1 MINRSNCTQSL
12 NASIIYQMDFLC
24 TYINEYYFIYRM
36 ADSFNPDAVCDEWH
50 DPFCD
55 LCYEADDLNVKAA
68 SFCDDCIQF
77 MCNKCYK
84 IHERLSST
92 RGHVVKTGTAM
103 PRSQADKPPRFS
115 FCDEH
120 PKHLKNQF
128 CSVHKQLVCSL
139 CSPLYH
145 KNCSTG
151 SVEDVSKSISSSETN
166 DLYDIV
172 SDMKSNVESSLTAVV
187 SNIDDLNGQKTIMLE
202 QAQELYDKMVSKAK
216 KWFGDAQSE
225 IDTHYQ
231 SQLSVLK
238 QNHTRINNAVSRIE
252 SSLRQID
259 ILRSKPID
267 AKLFLRI
274 QDILSDMKQYQDD
287 FKAPICNVQLSF
299 VPSKQIQDF
308 LSSSYT
314 MGSVK
319 QDKSKCEI
327 TIPEILYPV
336 SSTQQSR
343 AGPANKV
350 VAAAGKRESARQ
362 SVALTQLKGR
372 EQSRTGPAN
381 KIVAAAGKRESARQS
396 VALTQLKGRKLKR
409 YNVKLS
415 DDRTDCW
422 IKGMAI
428 TNDGRRLLVD
438 YGNNKVKLF
447 SRDMQL
453 LSSLSVSRARGIAV
467 ISDKEAVVTT
477 GNKSL
482 VLLGISGRKMSIN
495 DTTRVPC
502 EVGGISKYGE
512 KLVVTSDSHMP
523 ASVKLIDKTG
533 RVYWSVS
540 SDGQGQ
546 SHFRFPQY
554 VTSDIERNTVT
565 VTDCENNTLTVL
577 NGDTGDVIK
586 RRSVE
591 DKRPYGVTT
600 GPSGNIYVCYNRM
613 CEVAE
618 LTGDLAEER
627 ILLSQRDGLGRGP
640 RVIAYDK
647 TSGQLI
653 TSYDSDNSDNS
664 VDVWELS

>member
-1 MINRSNCTQSL
+1 MLKSSL
-12 NASIIYQMDFLC
+12 TLLGEGEALQLWVLMSDECY
-24 TYINEYYFIYRM
+24 YEYYFIYRM

-55 LCYEADDLNVKAA
+55 LCYEADDLNVKAV
-68 SFCDDCIQF
+68 SFCDDCVQF

-84 IHERLSST
+84 IHERLNST

-172 SDMKSNVESSLTAVV
+172 SNMKSNVESSLTAVE
-187 SNIDDLNGQKTIMLE
+187 SNIDDLNGQKNIVLK
-202 QAQELYDKMVSKAK
+202 QAQELYDEMISKAK
-216 KWFGDAQSE
+216 KWFDDAQSE

-231 SQLSVLK
+231 SQLLVLT
-238 QNHTRINNAVSRIE
+238 QNHTRINNTVSRIE

-274 QDILSDMKQYQDD
+274 QDILSDMKKYQDD

-299 VPSKQIQDF
+299 VPSIQMQEF

-319 QDKSKCEI
+319 LDKSKCEI

-336 SSTQQSR
+336 SSTKQSR

-350 VAAAGKRESARQ
+350 VATGKIESARL
-362 SVALTQLKGR
+362 SVALTQLKGH
-372 EQSRTGPAN
+372 
-381 KIVAAAGKRESARQS
+381 
-396 VALTQLKGRKLKR
+396 KLR
-409 YNVKLS
+409 SCNIKLP
-415 DDRTDCW
+415 DDREECW
-422 IKGMAI
+422 IKVIAI

-438 YGNNKVKLF
+438 SNNYKVKLF
-447 SRDMQL
+447 SRDMKL
-453 LSSLSVSRARGIAV
+453 LSSLSLSDPRDIAV

-477 GNKSL
+477 DNESL
-482 VLLGISGRKMSIN
+482 KLLDISGSKMSIN
-495 DTTRVPC
+495 DTTRVPYD
-502 EVGGISKYGE
+502 VDGISKYGE
-512 KLVVTSDSHMP
+512 KLAVTSYSSNP
-523 ASVKLIDKTG
+523 PSVKLIDKTG
-533 RVYWSVS
+533 RVNGQCLLMIRVS
-540 SDGQGQ
+540 
-546 SHFRFPQY
+546 RY
-554 VTSDIERNTVT
+554 
-565 VTDCENNTLTVL
+565 
-577 NGDTGDVIK
+577 
-586 RRSVE
+586 
-591 DKRPYGVTT
+591 
-600 GPSGNIYVCYNRM
+600 
-613 CEVAE
+613 
-618 LTGDLAEER
+618 LA
-627 ILLSQRDGLGRGP
+627 ILS
-640 RVIAYDK
+640 
-647 TSGQLI
+647 T
-653 TSYDSDNSDNS
+653 
-664 VDVWELS
+664 

>member
-1 MINRSNCTQSL
+1 
-12 NASIIYQMDFLC
+12 
-24 TYINEYYFIYRM
+24 M

-50 DPFCD
+50 DQFCD

-172 SDMKSNVESSLTAVV
+172 SDMKSNVESSLTAVE
-187 SNIDDLNGQKTIMLE
+187 SNIDDLNGQKTIMHK
-202 QAQELYDKMVSKAK
+202 QAQELYDEMVSKAK
-216 KWFGDAQSE
+216 KWFADEKSE

-231 SQLSVLK
+231 SQLLVLK
-238 QNHTRINNAVSRIE
+238 QNHTRINNTVSRIE

-274 QDILSDMKQYQDD
+274 QDILSDMKQHQDD
-287 FKAPICNVQLSF
+287 FKAPICNVHLSF
-299 VPSKQIQDF
+299 VPSKQIEDF

-314 MGSVK
+314 MSSVK
-319 QDKSKCEI
+319 VDKSNCEI

-336 SSTQQSR
+336 SSIQQSR

-350 VAAAGKRESARQ
+350 VAAAGKRES
-362 SVALTQLKGR
+362 T
-372 EQSRTGPAN
+372 
-381 KIVAAAGKRESARQS
+381 RQS

-409 YNVKLS
+409 YNVNLS
-415 DDRTDCW
+415 DDRSDCY
-422 IKGMAI
+422 ITGMAI
-428 TNDGRRLLVD
+428 TNNGRRLLVD
-438 YGNNKVKLF
+438 INNNKVKLF
-447 SRDMQL
+447 FPDMKI
-453 LSSLSVSRARGIAV
+453 LSSLSLSAPCDIAV
-467 ISDKEAVVTT
+467 ISGQEAVVTT
-477 GNKSL
+477 DKKSL
-482 VLLGISGRKMSIN
+482 VLLNISGSKMSIN
-495 DTTRVPC
+495 DTTRVPYD
-502 EVGGISKYGE
+502 VWGISKYGQ
-512 KLVVTSDSHMP
+512 KLAVTSYSPKP

-533 RVYWSVS
+533 RVYWSVY
-540 SDGQGQ
+540 SDDQGQ
-546 SHFRFPQY
+546 SPFNNPQY
-554 VTSDIERNTVT
+554 VTSDIEKNTIT
-565 VTDCENNTLTVL
+565 VTDWWSNTLTVL
-577 NGDTGDVIK
+577 NGDTCDVIK
-586 RRSVE
+586 RRSVK
-591 DKRPYGVTT
+591 DKRPKGVTT
-600 GPSGNIYVCYNRM
+600 GPSGNIYVCYDETR
-613 CEVAE
+613 EVAE

-627 ILLSQRDGLGRGP
+627 ILLSQQDGLGVRP
-640 RVIAYDK
+640 YAIAYDK
-647 TSGQLI
+647 SCGQLI
-653 TSYDSDNSDNS
+653 TSYGWSRSDNSDNS
-664 VDVWELS
+664 DNIVDIWQLS

>member
-1 MINRSNCTQSL
+1 
-12 NASIIYQMDFLC
+12 
-24 TYINEYYFIYRM
+24 M

-50 DPFCD
+50 YQYCD
-55 LCYEADDLNVKAA
+55 LCYEADDLNIEAA
-68 SFCDDCIQF
+68 SFCDDCVQF

-92 RGHVVKTGTAM
+92 RGHVVKTGSAM
-103 PRSQADKPPRFS
+103 PRSQADKPPRIS

-120 PKHLKNQF
+120 PIHLKNQF
-128 CSVHKQLVCSL
+128 CSVHKQLICSL

-172 SDMKSNVESSLTAVV
+172 SDMKSNLESSLTAMK
-187 SNIDDLNGQKTIMLE
+187 SNIDDLNGQKIIMLE

-216 KWFGDAQSE
+216 KWFADEKSE

-231 SQLSVLK
+231 SQLLVLK
-238 QNHTRINNAVSRIE
+238 QNHTRINNTVSRIE

-259 ILRSKPID
+259 ILRSRPID
-267 AKLFLRI
+267 VKIFLRI

-319 QDKSKCEI
+319 LDKSKCEI

-336 SSTQQSR
+336 SSPQQSR

-362 SVALTQLKGR
+362 SVALTQLK
-372 EQSRTGPAN
+372 
-381 KIVAAAGKRESARQS
+381 V
-396 VALTQLKGRKLKR
+396 RKLR
-409 YNVKLS
+409 SYNVKLS
-415 DDRTDCW
+415 DDRSNCW
-422 IKGMAI
+422 ITGMAI
-428 TNDGRRLLVD
+428 TNDDRRLLVD
-438 YGNNKVKLF
+438 ENNKKVKLF
-447 SRDMQL
+447 SLDMKL
-453 LSSLSVSRARGIAV
+453 LSSLSLSDTPCDIAV

-477 GNKSL
+477 YNESL
-482 VLLGISGRKMSIN
+482 VLLDISGSKMSIN
-495 DTTRVPC
+495 DTTRVPFD
-502 EVGGISKYGE
+502 VRGISKYGE
-512 KLVVTSDSHMP
+512 KLVVTSSSP
-523 ASVKLIDKTG
+523 GPPSVKLIDKTG
-533 RVYWSVS
+533 RVYLSVS
-540 SDGQGQ
+540 TDDQGQ
-546 SHFRFPQY
+546 SLFSQPRF

-565 VTDCENNTLTVL
+565 ATDWGNNTLTVL

-586 RRSVE
+586 RRSLK
-591 DKRPYGVTT
+591 DKFPLGVTT
-600 GPSGNIYVCYNRM
+600 GPSGNIYVCYCGTR
-613 CEVAE
+613 EVAE

-627 ILLSQRDGLGRGP
+627 ILLSQQDGLGP
-640 RVIAYDK
+640 SPWAIAYDK
-647 TSGQLI
+647 SCGQLI
-653 TSYDSDNSDNS
+653 TSYVNNSSDDNS
-664 VDVWELS
+664 VDVFDLS

>member
-1 MINRSNCTQSL
+1 
-12 NASIIYQMDFLC
+12 
-24 TYINEYYFIYRM
+24 M
-36 ADSFNPDAVCDEWH
+36 ADSFNPDAVCDVWY

-55 LCYEADDLNVKAA
+55 LCYEADDLNIEAA
-68 SFCDDCIQF
+68 SFCDDCVQF

-84 IHERLSST
+84 IHERLNAA

-151 SVEDVSKSISSSETN
+151 SVEDVSKSITFSETN

-172 SDMKSNVESSLTAVV
+172 SDMKSNVESSLTAVE
-187 SNIDDLNGQKTIMLE
+187 SNIDDLNGQKRSMLK
-202 QAQELYDKMVSKAK
+202 QAQELYDEMVSKAK
-216 KWFGDAQSE
+216 KWFDDERSE

-231 SQLSVLK
+231 EQLSVLK
-238 QNHTRINNAVSRIE
+238 QNHTRLNNFVSRIE

-274 QDILSDMKQYQDD
+274 QDILSSMKQYQDD
-287 FKAPICNVQLSF
+287 LKAPICNVQLSF
-299 VPSKQIQDF
+299 VPSKQIQEF

-319 QDKSKCEI
+319 LDKSKCEI

-350 VAAAGKRESARQ
+350 
-362 SVALTQLKGR
+362 
-372 EQSRTGPAN
+372 
-381 KIVAAAGKRESARQS
+381 ARQS
-396 VALTQLKGRKLKR
+396 VALTQLKGRKLGS
-409 YNVKLS
+409 YNVKLA
-415 DDRTDCW
+415 DERNACW
-422 IKGMAI
+422 IKGMTI

-438 YGNNKVKLF
+438 NTNWKVKLF
-447 SRDMQL
+447 SRDMKL
-453 LSSLSVSRARGIAV
+453 LSSLSLSDPPSDIAV
-467 ISDKEAVVTT
+467 LSDQEAVVTT
-477 GNKSL
+477 VNRSL
-482 VLLGISGRKMSIN
+482 VLLDVSSCHMSINNTTSLSYVAWGISKLLDISGSKMSIN
-495 DTTRVPC
+495 DTTRVSYD
-502 EVGGISKYGE
+502 VDSISQYGE
-512 KLVVTSDSHMP
+512 KLAVTSHSPEP

-533 RVYWSVS
+533 RIYWSVS
-540 SDGQGQ
+540 TDDQGQ
-546 SHFRFPQY
+546 SLFNNPKY

-565 VTDCENNTLTVL
+565 VTDCGNNTLTVL

-586 RRSVE
+586 RRCVK
-591 DKRPYGVTT
+591 DKLPEGVTT
-600 GPSGNIYVCYNRM
+600 GPSGNIYVCYYNTR
-613 CEVAE
+613 EVAE

-627 ILLSQRDGLGRGP
+627 ILLSQQDGLGGGP

-647 TSGQLI
+647 SCGQLM
-653 TSYDSDNSDNS
+653 TSYWFSNS
-664 VDVWELS
+664 VDIWELS

>member
-50 DPFCD
+50 DQYCD

-172 SDMKSNVESSLTAVV
+172 SDMKSNLESSLTAVE
-187 SNIDDLNGQKTIMLE
+187 SNIDDLNVQKNIVLK
-202 QAQELYDKMVSKAK
+202 QAQELYNKMVSKAK
-216 KWFGDAQSE
+216 KWFDDEKSE
-225 IDTHYQ
+225 IDTHYKEH
-231 SQLSVLK
+231 LSVLK
-238 QNHTRINNAVSRIE
+238 QNHTRINNTVSRIE

-308 LSSSYT
+308 LFSSYT

-319 QDKSKCEI
+319 LDKSKCEI

-336 SSTQQSR
+336 SSPQQSR

-372 EQSRTGPAN
+372 
-381 KIVAAAGKRESARQS
+381 
-396 VALTQLKGRKLKR
+396 KLR
-409 YNVKLS
+409 SYNVKLA
-415 DDRTDCW
+415 DERNACW
-422 IKGMAI
+422 IKGMTI

-438 YGNNKVKLF
+438 NTNWKVKLF
-447 SRDMQL
+447 SRDMNL
-453 LSSLSVSRARGIAV
+453 LSSLSLSDPPSDIAV
-467 ISDKEAVVTT
+467 LSDQEAVVSTV
-477 GNKSL
+477 NRSL
-482 VLLGISGRKMSIN
+482 VLLDVSSCHMSINNTTSLSYVAWGISKLLDISGSKMSIN
-495 DTTRVPC
+495 DTTRVSYD
-502 EVGGISKYGE
+502 VDSISQYGE
-512 KLVVTSDSHMP
+512 KLAVTSHSPEP

-533 RVYWSVS
+533 RIYWSVS
-540 SDGQGQ
+540 TDDQGQ
-546 SHFRFPQY
+546 SLFNNPKY

-565 VTDCENNTLTVL
+565 VTDCGNNTLTVL

-586 RRSVE
+586 RRCVK
-591 DKRPYGVTT
+591 DKSPEGVTT
-600 GPSGNIYVCYNRM
+600 GPSGNIYVCYYNTR
-613 CEVAE
+613 EVAE
-618 LTGDLAEER
+618 LTGDLTEER
-627 ILLSQRDGLGRGP
+627 ILLSQQDGLGGGP

-647 TSGQLI
+647 SCDQLM
-653 TSYDSDNSDNS
+653 TSYWFSNS
-664 VDVWELS
+664 VDIWELS

>member
-1 MINRSNCTQSL
+1 
-12 NASIIYQMDFLC
+12 
-24 TYINEYYFIYRM
+24 M
-36 ADSFNPDAVCDEWH
+36 ADSFNPDAVCDVWY

-55 LCYEADDLNVKAA
+55 LCYEADDLNIEAA
-68 SFCDDCIQF
+68 SFCDDCVQF
-77 MCNKCYK
+77 MCNKCYT

-128 CSVHKQLVCSL
+128 CSVHKHLVCSL
-139 CSPLYH
+139 CSSLYH

-172 SDMKSNVESSLTAVV
+172 SDMKSNLESSLTAVE
-187 SNIDDLNGQKTIMLE
+187 SNIDDLNGQKNIVLK
-202 QAQELYDKMVSKAK
+202 QAQELYDEMVSKAK
-216 KWFGDAQSE
+216 KWFADEKSE

-231 SQLSVLK
+231 SQILVLK
-238 QNHTRINNAVSRIE
+238 QNHTRINNTVSRIE

-274 QDILSDMKQYQDD
+274 QDILSDMKRHQDD
-287 FKAPICNVQLSF
+287 FKAPICNVHLSF

-319 QDKSKCEI
+319 LDKSKCEI

-336 SSTQQSR
+336 SSTKQSR

-350 VAAAGKRESARQ
+350 VAAAGKSQ
-362 SVALTQLKGR
+362 
-372 EQSRTGPAN
+372 
-381 KIVAAAGKRESARQS
+381 SARQS
-396 VALTQLKGRKLKR
+396 VALTQLKGRKLRR

-415 DDRTDCW
+415 NDRDDCW
-422 IKGMAI
+422 ITGMAI

-438 YGNNKVKLF
+438 QVNKKVKLF
-447 SRDMQL
+447 SQDMKL
-453 LSSLSVSRARGIAV
+453 LSSLSLSDRPCDIAV
-467 ISDKEAVVTT
+467 ISDKEAVVITA
-477 GNKSL
+477 NRSL
-482 VLLGISGRKMSIN
+482 VLLGISARKMSIN
-495 DTTRVPC
+495 DTTRVPYY
-502 EVGGISKYGE
+502 VTGISMYGE
-512 KLVVTSDSHMP
+512 KLVVTSYSPEP

-546 SHFRFPQY
+546 SLFDFPQF

-565 VTDCENNTLTVL
+565 VTDWGKKNSLTVL

-586 RRSVE
+586 RRSVK
-591 DKRPYGVTT
+591 DKRPRSVTT
-600 GPSGNIYVCYNRM
+600 GRSGNIYVCYCGTR
-613 CEVAE
+613 EVAE

-627 ILLSQRDGLGRGP
+627 ILLSHQDGLGYIP
-640 RVIAYDK
+640 LAIAYDK
-647 TSGQLI
+647 SCGQLI
-653 TSYDSDNSDNS
+653 TSYVNYSSDDNS
-664 VDVWELS
+664 VDVFEFS

>member
-12 NASIIYQMDFLC
+12 NASIIYHMDFLC
-24 TYINEYYFIYRM
+24 TNFNEYYFIYRM

-55 LCYEADDLNVKAA
+55 LCYEADDLNVKAV
-68 SFCDDCIQF
+68 SFCDDCVQF
-77 MCNKCYK
+77 MCNKCYNF
-84 IHERLSST
+84 HERFNAT
-92 RGHVVKTGTAM
+92 RGHNVKTGRAM

-139 CSPLYH
+139 CSSLYH

-172 SDMKSNVESSLTAVV
+172 SDMKSNVESSLTAVE
-187 SNIDDLNGQKTIMLE
+187 SNIDDLNGQKTNMLK
-202 QAQELYDKMVSKAK
+202 QAQELYDNMVSKAK
-216 KWFGDAQSE
+216 KLFDDAQSE

-231 SQLSVLK
+231 SQLLVLK
-238 QNHTRINNAVSRIE
+238 QNHTRINNTVSRIE

-319 QDKSKCEI
+319 LDKSKCEI

-336 SSTQQSR
+336 SSTKQSR
-343 AGPANKV
+343 A
-350 VAAAGKRESARQ
+350 
-362 SVALTQLKGR
+362 
-372 EQSRTGPAN
+372 GPAN

-396 VALTQLKGRKLKR
+396 VALTQLKGRKLRR
-409 YNVKLS
+409 YNVKLPDDS
-415 DDRTDCW
+415 DDCW
-422 IKGMAI
+422 ITGMAI

-438 YGNNKVKLF
+438 YYNNKVKLF
-447 SRDMQL
+447 SRDMKL
-453 LSSLSVSRARGIAV
+453 LSSLSLSDPRDIAV
-467 ISDKEAVVTT
+467 ISDKEAVVITV
-477 GNKSL
+477 NRSL
-482 VLLGISGRKMSIN
+482 VLLCISGSKMSII
-495 DTTRVPC
+495 DTTRVPYD
-502 EVGGISKYGE
+502 VFAISKYGE
-512 KLVVTSDSHMP
+512 KLAVTSHIP
-523 ASVKLIDKTG
+523 NPPSVKLIDKTG
-533 RVYWSVS
+533 RIYLSVS
-540 SDGQGQ
+540 TDDQGQ
-546 SHFRFPQY
+546 WLFSDPRY
-554 VTSDIERNTVT
+554 VTSDIERSTVT
-565 VTDCENNTLTVL
+565 VTDCGNNTLTVL

-586 RRSVE
+586 RRSRE
-591 DKRPYGVTT
+591 DKSPRAITT
-600 GPSGNIYVCYNRM
+600 GPSGNIYVCYYDTR
-613 CEVAE
+613 EVAV
-618 LTGDLAEER
+618 LTGDLTEER
-627 ILLSQRDGLGRGP
+627 ILLSQQNGLDDGP
-640 RVIAYDK
+640 TAIAYDK
-647 TSGQLI
+647 SCGQLI
-653 TSYDSDNSDNS
+653 TSYGWCIGDRNG
-664 VDVWELS
+664 VDVFDLS

>member
-1 MINRSNCTQSL
+1 MAYSL
-12 NASIIYQMDFLC
+12 DLF
-24 TYINEYYFIYRM
+24 
-36 ADSFNPDAVCDEWH
+36 PDTSDEWN

-55 LCYEADDLNVKAA
+55 ICYEADNLNIKAA
-68 SFCDDCIQF
+68 SFCDDCVQF

-84 IHERLSST
+84 FHERLNAT
-92 RGHVVKTGTAM
+92 RGHNVKTGSAI

-115 FCDEH
+115 KCDEH

-128 CSVHKQLVCSL
+128 CSLHKQLICSL

-172 SDMKSNVESSLTAVV
+172 SDMKSNLESSLSAMK

-216 KWFGDAQSE
+216 KWFDDAQSE

-231 SQLSVLK
+231 SQLLVLK
-238 QNHTRINNAVSRIE
+238 QNHTRINNTVSRIE

-274 QDILSDMKQYQDD
+274 QDILSDMKQHQDD
-287 FKAPICNVQLSF
+287 FKAPICNVHLSF
-299 VPSKQIQDF
+299 VPPKQIQDF

-319 QDKSKCEI
+319 LDKSKCEI

-336 SSTQQSR
+336 SSTKQSR

-350 VAAAGKRESARQ
+350 VAAAGKRESERQ
-362 SVALTQLKGR
+362 S
-372 EQSRTGPAN
+372 
-381 KIVAAAGKRESARQS
+381 I
-396 VALTQLKGRKLKR
+396 ALTQLKGRKLR
-409 YNVKLS
+409 SYNVKLS
-415 DDRTDCW
+415 DDREECQIT
-422 IKGMAI
+422 GMAI

-447 SRDMQL
+447 SPDMKL
-453 LSSLSVSRARGIAV
+453 LSSLSLSHPRDIAV
-467 ISDKEAVVTT
+467 ISDKEAVVITA
-477 GNKSL
+477 NESL
-482 VLLGISGRKMSIN
+482 VLLGISGSKMSIKT
-495 DTTRVPC
+495 TTRVSYG
-502 EVGGISKYGE
+502 VDGISKYGE
-512 KLVVTSDSHMP
+512 KLAVTSYSP
-523 ASVKLIDKTG
+523 KPSSVKLIDKTG

-546 SHFRFPQY
+546 SLFDLPHF

-565 VTDCENNTLTVL
+565 VTDWGNNTLTVL

-586 RRSVE
+586 RRSLK
-591 DKRPYGVTT
+591 DKSPRGVTT
-600 GPSGNIYVCYNRM
+600 GSSGNIYVCYAEAR
-613 CEVAE
+613 EVAE
-618 LTGDLAEER
+618 LTGDLTEER
-627 ILLSQRDGLGRGP
+627 ILLSQQDGLGDGLCA
-640 RVIAYDK
+640 IAYDK
-647 TSGQLI
+647 ISGQLI
-653 TSYDSDNSDNS
+653 TSYYWFGCNSNS
-664 VDVWELS
+664 VDIWELS

>member
-50 DPFCD
+50 DQYCD

-92 RGHVVKTGTAM
+92 RGHLVKTGTAM
-103 PRSQADKPPRFS
+103 PRSQADKSPRFS

-145 KNCSTG
+145 KNCSTR

-172 SDMKSNVESSLTAVV
+172 SDIKSNVESSLTAVE
-187 SNIDDLNGQKTIMLE
+187 SNIDDLNGQKTNMLK

-216 KWFGDAQSE
+216 KWFADEKSE

-231 SQLSVLK
+231 SQLLVLK
-238 QNHTRINNAVSRIE
+238 QNHTRINNTVSRIE

-274 QDILSDMKQYQDD
+274 QDILSDMKQHQDD
-287 FKAPICNVQLSF
+287 FKAPICNVHLSF

-319 QDKSKCEI
+319 LDKSKCEI

-350 VAAAGKRESARQ
+350 VAAAGKSH
-362 SVALTQLKGR
+362 
-372 EQSRTGPAN
+372 
-381 KIVAAAGKRESARQS
+381 SARQS
-396 VALTQLKGRKLKR
+396 VALTQLKGRKLR
-409 YNVKLS
+409 SYNVKLS
-415 DDRTDCW
+415 DVWNDCC
-422 IKGMAI
+422 ITGMAI

-438 YGNNKVKLF
+438 FMNNKVKLF
-447 SRDMQL
+447 SRDMKL
-453 LSSLSVSRARGIAV
+453 LSSLSLSAPFDIAV
-467 ISDKEAVVTT
+467 ISDKEAVVRTA
-477 GNKSL
+477 NESL
-482 VLLGISGRKMSIN
+482 KLLDISGGKMSIN
-495 DTTRVPC
+495 DTTRVSYG
-502 EVGGISKYGE
+502 VVGISKYGK
-512 KLVVTSDSHMP
+512 KLAVTSNSPKP

-540 SDGQGQ
+540 TDAQGQ
-546 SHFRFPQY
+546 SLFSDPRY
-554 VTSDIERNTVT
+554 VTSDIERSTVT
-565 VTDCENNTLTVL
+565 VTDFGNDTLTVL

-586 RRSVE
+586 RRSLK
-591 DKRPYGVTT
+591 DKWPRGVTT
-600 GPSGNIYVCYNRM
+600 GPSGNIYVCYKFTH
-613 CEVAE
+613 EVAVM
-618 LTGDLAEER
+618 TGDLAEER
-627 ILLSQRDGLGRGP
+627 ILLSQQDGLGAGLLAI
-640 RVIAYDK
+640 VYDK
-647 TSGQLI
+647 SCGQLI
-653 TSYDSDNSDNS
+653 TSYDKYSGNQNS
-664 VDVWELS
+664 VDVFDLS

>member
-36 ADSFNPDAVCDEWH
+36 AESYNPDAVCDEWH
-50 DPFCD
+50 DQYCD
-55 LCYEADDLNVKAA
+55 LCYEADGLNVKAA

-92 RGHVVKTGTAM
+92 RGHVVKTGSAM

-115 FCDEH
+115 FCDKH

-139 CSPLYH
+139 CSSLYH

-172 SDMKSNVESSLTAVV
+172 SDMKSNVESSLTAVE
-187 SNIDDLNGQKTIMLE
+187 SNIDDLNGQKTIMLK

-216 KWFGDAQSE
+216 KWFADEKSE

-231 SQLSVLK
+231 SQLLVLK
-238 QNHTRINNAVSRIE
+238 QNHTRINNTVSRIE

-299 VPSKQIQDF
+299 VPSKQIQEF

-319 QDKSKCEI
+319 VDKSKCEI

-343 AGPANKV
+343 TGPANKV

-362 SVALTQLKGR
+362 SV
-372 EQSRTGPAN
+372 P
-381 KIVAAAGKRESARQS
+381 
-396 VALTQLKGRKLKR
+396 LTQLKGRKLR
-409 YNVKLS
+409 SYNVKLS
-415 DDRTDCW
+415 DDREECCIT
-422 IKGMAI
+422 GMAI
-428 TNDGRRLLVD
+428 TNDSRRLLVD
-438 YGNNKVKLF
+438 ENNKKVKLF
-447 SRDMQL
+447 SRDMKL
-453 LSSLSVSRARGIAV
+453 LSSLSLSDPPSDIAV

-477 GNKSL
+477 DNTSL
-482 VLLGISGRKMSIN
+482 VLLNISARHLSIN
-495 DTTRVPC
+495 TTTRVPYDA
-502 EVGGISKYGE
+502 EGISKYGE
-512 KLVVTSDSHMP
+512 KLAVTSHSPKP

-533 RVYWSVS
+533 RIYWSVS
-540 SDGQGQ
+540 TDDQGQ
-546 SHFRFPQY
+546 SLFSDPEF
-554 VTSDIERNTVT
+554 VTNDIERNTVT
-565 VTDCENNTLTVL
+565 VTDFGNNTLTVL
-577 NGDTGDVIK
+577 NGDTGDIIK
-586 RRSVE
+586 RRDVD
-591 DKRPYGVTT
+591 DKGPFGVTT
-600 GPSGNIYVCYNRM
+600 GPSGNIYVCYYDTHK
-613 CEVAE
+613 VAV
-618 LTGDLAEER
+618 LTEDLAEER
-627 ILLSQRDGLGRGP
+627 ILLSQQDGVGDSP
-640 RVIAYDK
+640 YVITYDK
-647 TSGQLI
+647 SCGQLI
-653 TSYDSDNSDNS
+653 ISYGYYSSDKNS
-664 VDVWELS
+664 VDVFDLS

>member
-1 MINRSNCTQSL
+1 
-12 NASIIYQMDFLC
+12 
-24 TYINEYYFIYRM
+24 M
-36 ADSFNPDAVCDEWH
+36 ADSFNPDAVCDVWY

-84 IHERLSST
+84 IHERLNST
-92 RGHVVKTGTAM
+92 RGHVVKTGSAM

-128 CSVHKQLVCSL
+128 CSVHKQLICSL

-172 SDMKSNVESSLTAVV
+172 SDIKSNVESSLTAVE
-187 SNIDDLNGQKTIMLE
+187 SNIDDLNGQKTIMLK
-202 QAQELYDKMVSKAK
+202 QAQELYDEMISKAK
-216 KWFGDAQSE
+216 KWFADEKFE

-231 SQLSVLK
+231 SQLLVLK
-238 QNHTRINNAVSRIE
+238 QNHTRINNTVSRIE

-299 VPSKQIQDF
+299 VPSVQMQEF

-319 QDKSKCEI
+319 VDKSKCEI

-372 EQSRTGPAN
+372 
-381 KIVAAAGKRESARQS
+381 
-396 VALTQLKGRKLKR
+396 KLKS
-409 YNVKLS
+409 YNVNLS
-415 DDRTDCW
+415 ADRIICW
-422 IKGMAI
+422 ITGMAI

-438 YGNNKVKLF
+438 LKNNKLKLF
-447 SRDMQL
+447 SRDMKL
-453 LSSLSVSRARGIAV
+453 LSSLSLSDTPRDIAV

-477 GNKSL
+477 DNKSL
-482 VLLGISGRKMSIN
+482 VLLNISARHLSIN
-495 DTTRVPC
+495 TTTRVPYHV
-502 EVGGISKYGE
+502 EGISKYGE
-512 KLVVTSDSHMP
+512 KLVVTSHSP
-523 ASVKLIDKTG
+523 EPPSVKLIDKTG
-533 RVYWSVS
+533 RVYLSVS
-540 SDGQGQ
+540 TDDQGQ
-546 SHFRFPQY
+546 SLFSQPRF
-554 VTSDIERNTVT
+554 VTSDIERSTVT
-565 VTDCENNTLTVL
+565 VTDLDSKTLTVL

-586 RRSVE
+586 RRSVK
-591 DKRPYGVTT
+591 DKRPRGVTT
-600 GPSGNIYVCYNRM
+600 GSSGNIYVCYYDTH
-613 CEVAE
+613 EVAV
-618 LTGDLAEER
+618 LTEDLAEER
-627 ILLSQRDGLGRGP
+627 ILLSQQDGVGDSP
-640 RVIAYDK
+640 YAITYDK
-647 TSGQLI
+647 SCGQLI
-653 TSYDSDNSDNS
+653 TSYGWLSSGGNS